1 MNVKISACTITK
13 NEEKNI
19 ARSIESY
26 KDYVDEIIIV
36 DTGST
41 DNTVEIAKSLGA
53 KVINFKWIN
62 DFAAAKNCA
71 IDAATGD
78 WILFLDADEWIK
90 DNGATQIQNVV
101 NRAIS
106 EGFDAIS
113 LRMLNLED
121 DGNVTEITS
130 SLRFFVNK
138 PNIRYIRKIHEY
150 LFDSEK
156 QRPLISL
163 KSDEIL
169 LNHSGYATS
178 ISKTKI
184 NRNRELLEKNYL
196 LGNAEAVDYFY
207 LARENLTI
215 NPERARQFLNILTQ
229 DAKKMEEIKR
239 LDIANNIHD
248 LRLKLSRILINEYS
262 IEERLKI
269 VEDAIKDFPQD
280 PTYYYYKYVILKE
293 KNEKRLELLQ
303 KALELDKEYEKNVNG
318 NNNAF
323 SRYKGDVL
331 CELGKEAL
339 IVNDTMKA
347 MDYLVQS
354 AQTGERNTEVLRD
367 LLYIIKSQ
375 DLNEKISFLN
385 SIYDV
390 NKEEVLEFLVQ
401 SLRLTQYNDVFLYYF
416 VKYYKNF
423 GKVDISLFTSMLINK
438 NYEDAAKKY
447 LEILLGEADARAEIL
462 VVSAILAGNLKEFYD
477 LNKANF
483 SPVCRRILNGYFY
496 DSKIEEITKVE
507 EEIILKIVSEI
518 LYVCEAGV
526 IEKLEKEFNNNEV
539 ILSIVVNSYLRNR
552 SYKEAI
558 SEINKFI
565 EEDLSD
571 EFAGQITAILGKCFY
586 KLDDYASAQ
595 LYFSQTVQIGYL
607 DEEVAIIYGKILEK
621 YNNKQELEKLTKY
634 KKLLNKYIE
643 ANSFLDSNKIEEID
657 NKNCSESIEEFEN
670 EISNELNMVDSFKNR
685 IFEYANK
692 LFKMDK
698 FYLAEEYYKISIRS
712 NCNLGVCYYNL
723 GKIYNKFGFANL
735 SYHCYKKAFE
745 TSIDFPASVLGSN
758 HKNRLYLYNHN
769 DEIHVDKC
777 PICNKSS
784 ELVACYEY
792 IENENL
798 GADSNLIVKYRKC
811 EECNHI
817 FAENCIEKSNF
828 SKEIYNDDLYIFNA
842 YDMKDKLA
850 VDSKLLVISENK
862 LLNEVLSKDFE
873 TEYIEASFEKTFDL
887 KKLFKKINGHKN
899 KTLVTIIND
908 IDSCFEK
915 ESTTPLWA
923 RVDVINAYSKDSVEK
938 LLLENGMKNI
948 KIFDSKFLKGKIIVI
963 AEI

>member
-1 MNVKISACTITK
+1 MNIKISACTITK

-26 KDYVDEIIIV
+26 KNYVDEIIIV

-101 NRAIS
+101 KKAIS

-121 DGNVTEITS
+121 DGNITEITS

-169 LNHSGYATS
+169 LNHSGYAAS

-248 LRLKLSRILINEYS
+248 LKLKLSRILMNEYS

-269 VEDAIKDFPQD
+269 VDDAIKDFPQD
-280 PTYYYYKYVILKE
+280 PTYYYYKYMILKE
-293 KNEKRLELLQ
+293 KNEKNLSLLE
-303 KALELDKEYEKNVNG
+303 KALELDKEYEKRVNG

-323 SRYKGDVL
+323 SRYRGDVL

-347 MDYLVQS
+347 MDYFAQS
-354 AQTGERNTEVLRD
+354 AQTGEKNVEVLRD

-375 DLNEKISFLN
+375 ELNEKIAFLN

-438 NYEDAAKKY
+438 NYEEAAKKY
-447 LEILLGEADARAEIL
+447 LEILLNEDDSRAEVL
-462 VVSAILAGNLKEFYD
+462 VVSAILAGNLKEFYE
-477 LNKANF
+477 LNKTNF
-483 SPVCRRILNGYFY
+483 SSEYRKILNGYFY
-496 DSKIEEITKVE
+496 DSKIEEMTKID
-507 EEIILKIVSEI
+507 EEIISKIVSEI
-518 LYVCEAGV
+518 LYVCETGV
-526 IEKLEKEFNNNEV
+526 IEKLEKEFNNNEAM
-539 ILSIVVNSYLRNR
+539 LSIVVNSYLGNR

-571 EFAGQITAILGKCFY
+571 GFAGQITAILGKCFY
-586 KLDDYASAQ
+586 KLDDYTSAQ

-607 DEEVAIIYGKILEK
+607 DEEVVVVYEKILEK
-621 YNNKQELEKLTKY
+621 CNNDQELEKFIQY
-634 KKLLNKYIE
+634 KSLFNKYFE
-643 ANSFLDSNKIEEID
+643 ANSFINSNKIEEIS
-657 NKNCSESIEEFEN
+657 NKNSSKNVEEFEN
-670 EISNELNMVDSFKNR
+670 EISKELNIVDSFKR
-685 IFEYANK
+685 IMFEYANK
-692 LFKMDK
+692 LFKMDRI
-698 FYLAEEYYKISIRS
+698 YLAEEYYKILIRS
-712 NCNLGVCYYNL
+712 SYNLGVCYYNL
-723 GKIYNKFGFANL
+723 GKIYNKLGFVNL

-745 TSIDFPASVLGSN
+745 TSIDFPATILGSE
-758 HKNRLYLYNHN
+758 HKNRSYLYENIEETN
-769 DEIHVDKC
+769 VEKC
-777 PICNKSS
+777 PICGETSS
-784 ELVACYEY
+784 PRACYQY
-792 IENENL
+792 ISDNGLENGN
-798 GADSNLIVKYRKC
+798 SLIVKYRKC
-811 EECNHI
+811 EICDHI
-817 FAENCIEKSNF
+817 FAENRAN
-828 SKEIYNDDLYIFNA
+828 KENYTSEIKDRDLYIFNA
-842 YDMKDKLA
+842 YDIKDKLPD
-850 VDSKLLVISENK
+850 DSKLLVISENE
-862 LLNEVLSKDFE
+862 LLSEVLSKKFE
-873 TEYIEASFEKTFDL
+873 VQYLKDSFEKTLDL
-887 KKLFKKINGHKN
+887 RKLINEINTHKG
-899 KTLVTIIND
+899 KFLVTIIND
-908 IDSCFEK
+908 IESAFELN
-915 ESTTPLWA
+915 SQMPLWA
-923 RVDVINAYSKDSVEK
+923 RAGVINAYSKQSINK
-938 LLLENGMKNI
+938 LLLENKLENI
-948 KIFDSKFLKGKIIVI
+948 KIFDSKFLRGKIAVI